1 MKTLLAVITVI
12 FLSANSF
19 SQYYDTFINP
29 YWNFY
34 SDNNLDAVSSGKGR
48 TGIGSVGD
56 ISSTVLNPAAFE
68 IENKYQMSFQYTY
81 RTKQEWLTSLGIEDI
96 YLKQNAF
103 SGSAGIGYK
112 INKNLNIGILY
123 SNPISFDLDLGVIIM
138 TNEFGQEIGRYEAVD
153 GYNTHNFSLPVTYKY
168 KNFRIGIAFNYTLH
182 RRYLDFPDDKM
193 VIKFDRFNADAGILF
208 EIINGLN
215 FGLKFRPE
223 VNGEAKYYSDNNPQM
238 NEHTDVIL
246 PMQIGTGLSYTIPQN
261 KLNLEINYKY
271 INGSK
276 LKGQVDQHWFN
287 FGIQY
292 PLNNHWTIR
301 GGLFNTPDPRDLN
314 TNYGNREESFNQL
327 FLTAGASVVADNV
340 TFTLAVMDS
349 RISSATLKY
358 TFLTGGLK
366 LNF

>member
-1 MKTLLAVITVI
+1 MKTLLALITFI
-12 FLSANSF
+12 FLPVNLL
-19 SQYYDTFINP
+19 SQYYDPYINP

-48 TGIGSVGD
+48 TGVGSVGD

-68 IENKYQMSFQYTY
+68 IEKKYQVSLNYTY
-81 RTKQEWLTSLGIEDI
+81 KTKQAWLTSLGIDNL

-112 INKNLNIGILY
+112 INKNFNAGIIY
-123 SNPISFDLDLGVIIM
+123 SNPSSYDLNSEFIIM
-138 TNEFGQEIGRYEAVD
+138 TNEFGEEIGRFESLD
-153 GYNTHNFSLPVTYKY
+153 GYNSHNFSVPLTYKY
-168 KNFRIGIAFNYTLH
+168 KNFRFGLALNYTLH
-182 RRYLDFPDDKM
+182 RRYFYIPEEII

-208 EIINGLN
+208 EIFNRLN

-223 VNGEAKYYSDNNPQM
+223 VNGKAKYYSDINPLM
-238 NEHTDVIL
+238 NEEIDVIL
-246 PMQIGTGLSYTIPQN
+246 PMQFGAGLSYTIPNN
-261 KLNLEINYKY
+261 KLSFAMDYKF
-271 INGSK
+271 INGAK

-287 FGIQY
+287 FGMQY
-292 PLNNHWTIR
+292 PLNKYWTIR

-314 TNYGNREESFNQL
+314 TNYGNKEESFNQL
-327 FLTAGASVVADNV
+327 FLTAGASVKKDNV
-340 TFTLAVMDS
+340 TFSLAVMDS

-358 TFLTGGLK
+358 TFLTGGVN